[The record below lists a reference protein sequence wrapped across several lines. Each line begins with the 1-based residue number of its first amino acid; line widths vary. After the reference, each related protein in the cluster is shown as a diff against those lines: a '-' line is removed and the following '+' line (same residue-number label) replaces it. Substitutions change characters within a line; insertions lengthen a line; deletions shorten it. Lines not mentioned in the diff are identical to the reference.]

1 MLEGDKKKLKSV
13 TSHLLY
19 TFMKIMKKTNE
30 TIKMS
35 YDVIMDKVFRLEE
48 GEKRKFTQR
57 LDSMTDEQRDVNV
70 VMKINKLEEWGK
82 GLKKGILAYDP
93 EMYDEERETMLSI
106 ERDQKM
112 LMKNPDVSEENI
124 DQFMA
129 ELETQKV
136 SDQLIDEEAYD
147 MSHMN
152 DDYDDGHYGGDE
164 LEDQEMYD

>member
-1 MLEGDKKKLKSV
+1 M
-13 TSHLLY
+13 
-19 TFMKIMKKTNE
+19 
-30 TIKMS
+30 
-35 YDVIMDKVFRLEE
+35 FRLEE